1 MARDSA
7 DETIEIEIYTDGA
20 CKGNPGPGGWAC
32 ILRHL
37 PTGKETEL
45 SGAEPD
51 TTNNRM
57 ELRAVIE
64 GLRALKRSCRVELFT
79 DSEYVRQG
87 LESWMVKW
95 KAAGWRR
102 KARDKYEPVK
112 NVELWQALDELV
124 QRHRIKFTR
133 VAGHSGH
140 PENDRCDEL
149 AVAAAETL
157 RR

>member
-7 DETIEIEIYTDGA
+7 DETIEIEIEIYTDGA

-57 ELRAVIE
+57 ELQAVIE
-64 GLRALKRSCRVELFT
+64 GLRALKRSCRGELFT

-87 LESWMVKW
+87 LESWMVTG
-95 KAAGWRR
+95 AEPASANSMRSSPWR
-102 KARDKYEPVK
+102 
-112 NVELWQALDELV
+112 
-124 QRHRIKFTR
+124 
-133 VAGHSGH
+133 
-140 PENDRCDEL
+140 
-149 AVAAAETL
+149 
-157 RR
+157 